1 MGDSGRKLLDT
12 TRALGGLPEA
22 APTLATDG
30 HEITLTGVAGK
41 VSPEYLSVMF
51 DLTGGTSVEIR
62 TWLYYPD
69 VVNVANWQEVSVNTI
84 SDAIATANTFLVVPS
99 LGATRVAFIV
109 QSQVGGVTDIS
120 YTIRNISQEDAQI
133 MVASGFGSPAILT
146 DVNLAQVDGVVVSA
160 AAGIQDVAVTSA
172 PETDVDL
179 MKVGG
184 VAVSAA
190 GGIQDVA
197 VTSAPETDVDIM
209 KVGGVAVSAAGGIQD
224 VAVTSI
230 PETSVNIV
238 KLGGNAV
245 ISGGANGVF
254 AVGGP
259 SAQGAAATG
268 NPLQAGSVY
277 QSTPPTLTNGQG
289 GAFWI
294 DNVARLGTINF
305 GDVADDVADTSTGV
319 VKVGGRAY
327 QTLTGISDPLDRAHL
342 AFDMYRRLHV
352 RPASYNELL
361 DALRASVN
369 TIANDYSVS
378 PDTWIDATNVAA
390 GPLYYPNSDGF
401 VIGTK
406 TFLAITFE
414 IEDGAMAF
422 EVSNGNNWVDA
433 TAMMVW
439 TANGDSGWADT
450 DFTEPGSGTPVD
462 FAVTWD
468 HIRFE
473 RIRAV
478 FTRSDSANTV
488 RIDAMYGAN

>member
-12 TRALGGLPEA
+12 TRSLAGGVPEA

-84 SDAIATANTFLVVPS
+84 SDAIATANTFMVVPS
-99 LGATRVAFIV
+99 LGATRVAFVV
-109 QSQVGGVTDIS
+109 QSEVGGVTAIS

-146 DVNLAQVDGVVVSA
+146 DVNVAQVDGVVVSA

-172 PETDVDL
+172 PETEVNLTKVD
-179 MKVGG
+179 
-184 VAVSAA
+184 
-190 GGIQDVA
+190 
-197 VTSAPETDVDIM
+197 
-209 KVGGVAVSAAGGIQD
+209 GVAVSAAGGIQD

-230 PETSVNIV
+230 PETSVNVV

-254 AVGGP
+254 AAGGP
-259 SAQGAAATG
+259 SAQGAVAVG
-268 NPLQAGSVY
+268 NPLQVGSVY
-277 QSTPPTLTNGQG
+277 RASPPTLADTQAGS
-289 GAFWI
+289 FWI
-294 DNVARLGTINF
+294 DSLARIGSIAF
-305 GDVADDVADTSTGV
+305 GDVADDAVDSSTGV

-327 QTLTGISDPLDRAHL
+327 QTLTAISTALDRAHL

-369 TIANDYSVS
+369 TIANDYSVT
-378 PDTWIDATNVAA
+378 PDVWIDATNVAA

-401 VIGTK
+401 VIGTQ
-406 TFLAITFE
+406 TFLTITFE
-414 IEDGAMAF
+414 IEHGSIRF
-422 EVSNGNNWVDA
+422 EVYNGSAWVEA

-439 TANGDSGWADT
+439 TANGDSGHAEV
-450 DFTEPGSGTPVD
+450 DFTEPGSGTPVA
-462 FAVTWD
+462 FAVSWD
-468 HIRFE
+468 HIRFQK
-473 RIRAV
+473 IRAA
-478 FTRSDSANTV
+478 FTRADPGNTV
-488 RIDAMYGAN
+488 KIYAMYGAN